1 MRDFAL
7 SAEQAALRDSIAKF
21 ARAELNEGLAE
32 RERAQA
38 FNREGWRRCAEAGLQ
53 GLPLPARYGGRD
65 ASPLAVAAA
74 FEGLGYGC
82 ADNGLSFS
90 IQAQLWG
97 CAWPLAGFGTE
108 PQKERWLPALSSGE
122 AIGALAMSEPEAGSD
137 AYALRTTAAR
147 RGERYLLNGV
157 KTFVTNA
164 PVADVMLV
172 VAATDPGRGAHG
184 ISAFLVERGAPG
196 LAVGPP
202 LEKMGLRTAQM
213 GELRFVDCEVPAEC
227 RLGAEGAG
235 LAVFN
240 HAMEWERG
248 LILASALG
256 AMQRQ
261 LERCRER
268 ARARRQFGQ
277 PIGAFQL
284 VSSKLVDMQLRLE
297 AARLLLYKFAWLKGE
312 GRRAPV
318 EAAMAKLAA
327 SEAWVQSCQEAIQI
341 HGAYGYLTEAGI
353 ERDLRDAIAS
363 RLYSGTSEIQRQ
375 VIARWMGLG

>member
-1 MRDFAL
+1 MDFAL

-21 ARAELNEGLAE
+21 ARAELCSGLLE
-32 RERAQA
+32 RDRAQS
-38 FNREGWRRCAEAGLQ
+38 FNREGWRRCAQLGLQ
-53 GLPLPARYGGRD
+53 GLPLPSRYGGRD
-65 ASPLAVAAA
+65 AAPLAVAAA

-82 ADNGLSFS
+82 ADNGLAFAL
-90 IQAQLWG
+90 QAHLWG
-97 CAWPLAGFGTE
+97 CASPLAAFGTG
-108 PQKERWLPALSSGE
+108 PQKERWLPGLCSGE

-137 AYALRTTAAR
+137 AYALRATAAR
-147 RGERYLLNGV
+147 RGERYLLNGE
-157 KTFVTNA
+157 KSFVTNA

-172 VAATDPGRGAHG
+172 FAATDPGRGAHG
-184 ISAFLVERGAPG
+184 ISAFLVERVAPG
-196 LAVGPP
+196 LTVTGPH
-202 LEKMGLRTAQM
+202 EKMGLRTAPM
-213 GELRFVDCEVPAEC
+213 GGLRLADCEVPAEC

-235 LAVFN
+235 IAIFD

-248 LILASALG
+248 FILASALG

-261 LERCRER
+261 LEQCRER

-297 AARLLLYKFAWLKGE
+297 AARLLLYRFAWLKGT
-312 GRRAPV
+312 GRRAGM
-318 EAAMAKLAA
+318 EAAIAKLAA
-327 SEAWVQSCQEAIQI
+327 SEAWVQSCQDAIQI
-341 HGAYGYLTEAGI
+341 HGAHGYLAEPGI